1 VRVLVVDDE
10 PAARRA
16 LARALLARGFAVD
29 TAESGS
35 AALDL
40 LRTRPTDAVLL
51 DHEMPELDGLA
62 TLAQIRRRNP
72 DVEVVL
78 LIPLGDL
85 AVMAAALRGGA
96 FATLATPLPAPE
108 AAIPLIE
115 RAAERRRLST
125 RVRALEEQVAEHEQL
140 GPIVVGSAR
149 MNELLRRAAAAAASS
164 APVLVIGEP
173 GTGRASLA
181 RFVHRRSSRARA
193 PFVVWSAAAVA
204 TGGPGPSE
212 EAASTGL
219 GVALA
224 EAEGGTLVLAD
235 LGLLPPSAQACLAS
249 ALARQE
255 PSRPR
260 VVATAEPSVR
270 DQVARGVLREDV
282 FYRLAAVLLEVPPLR
297 RRREDIPLL
306 AYHFLSRY
314 AAREGKTIRRVS
326 PDALRALREHA
337 WPGNVREL
345 ENAIEY
351 AAVMAR
357 GDAILRA
364 DLPLARPEVDDDAEV
379 LPVALAGSDVLE
391 LPYGEAKERAV
402 AAFDVAYVER
412 RMKRT
417 AGNVSEAARLAGMDR
432 SNFRRLL
439 KKVREQKRRRVK

>member
-1 VRVLVVDDE
+1 VV
-10 PAARRA
+10 
-16 LARALLARGFAVD
+16 V
-29 TAESGS
+29 
-35 AALDL
+35 
-40 LRTRPTDAVLL
+40 
-51 DHEMPELDGLA
+51 
-62 TLAQIRRRNP
+62 
-72 DVEVVL
+72 

-85 AVMAAALRGGA
+85 AAMAAALRAGA
-96 FATLATPLPAPE
+96 YATLATPLPAPD

-115 RAAERRRLST
+115 RAAERRRLAA
-125 RVRALEEQVAEHEQL
+125 RVRALEEQVAEHDQL
-140 GPIVVGSAR
+140 GPIVAGSPR

-181 RFVHRRSSRARA
+181 RFIHRRSNRARA
-193 PFVVWSAAAVA
+193 PLVVWNPAGMA
-204 TGGPGPSE
+204 TGGPLPAE
-212 EAASTGL
+212 DAASAGL
-219 GVALA
+219 AAALA

-235 LGLLPPSAQACLAS
+235 LGAVPPSAQAYLAS

-270 DQVARGVLREDV
+270 DQVARDVLREDL

-314 AAREGKTIRRVS
+314 AAREGKKIRRVS

-364 DLPLARPEVDDDAEV
+364 DLPLARPESDPDEEV
-379 LPVALAGSDVLE
+379 GPVALAGSDVLE

-439 KKVREQKRRRVK
+439 KKVREEKSRGSTAKRGK